1 LAEGK
6 HVICDRYADST
17 RVYQSA
23 RGLDKLKI
31 ENLIDNNQVFRRKF
45 SYQFGFQKSG
55 NDQVD
60 LLNFIN
66 IIEK

>member
-1 LAEGK
+1 MIK
-6 HVICDRYADST
+6 FYHNIFFS
-17 RVYQSA
+17 
-23 RGLDKLKI
+23 KI